1 MIPFVKRI
9 KTKPV
14 RGQDTS
20 RGFVAGERVGASGW
34 RWVIQDANNMV
45 YVIMVFNL
53 YQVFKLHTDDFKHLA
68 KIPLGFEVHNSQFR

>member
-1 MIPFVKRI
+1 MIPFVKCI

-20 RGFVAGERVGASGW
+20 RGFVAGERVGVSGW

-45 YVIMVFNL
+45 TMFNL
-53 YQVFKLHTDDFKHLA
+53 YKFIKLHTDDFKHFSMSL
-68 KIPLGFEVHNSQFR
+68 Q